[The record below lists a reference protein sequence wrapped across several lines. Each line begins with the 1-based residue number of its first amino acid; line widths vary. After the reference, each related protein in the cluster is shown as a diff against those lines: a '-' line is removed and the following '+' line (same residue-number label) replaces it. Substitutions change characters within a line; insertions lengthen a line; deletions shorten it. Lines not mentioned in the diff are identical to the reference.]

1 MAIVKVKL
9 RFSKV
14 EGKTGVIYYQISH
27 NRKIRH
33 ITTNLHVFPED
44 WDSNA
49 EMVKIETPN
58 FLTIQQRVTED
69 ILNIW
74 RIIDDFE
81 EKGEEYSVLDIVE
94 RFSTP
99 KLLLIDYISA
109 QIDILRT
116 MNRMGT
122 ALAYEKVKHSF
133 SQFLGD
139 KKMPLSE
146 ISEQIIIEYNAF
158 LIQRGLVRNSISFYM
173 RILRAVYNKAVQ
185 QQLVIQKYPFKG
197 VYTGVDNTRKR
208 AVSEAT
214 IVKIHKIDLPIGTPI
229 AFARDLFI
237 FSYCT
242 RGMAFV
248 DIAFLK
254 KSNIQNGNI
263 CYARRKTG
271 KLLTIK
277 IEPSI
282 QRIIDR
288 YATSNTLYVFPIITS
303 ADVVVAYNQY
313 HMALNT
319 YNRWLRNLS
328 EIVGS
333 ESKLTSY
340 TSRHSWATVARN
352 HNVPISVISA
362 GMGHASE
369 QTTQIYLTMLEN
381 SVIDQANK
389 RIINSIS

>member
-1 MAIVKVKL
+1 MATVKVKL

-49 EMVKIETPN
+49 EMVKIGTPN

-74 RIIDDFE
+74 RIIDDFD
-81 EKGEEYSVLDIVE
+81 EKGAEYSVLDIVD

-116 MNRMGT
+116 MNRLRT
-122 ALAYEKVKHSF
+122 ALAYEKVRHSF

-139 KKMPLSE
+139 KKIPLSE

-173 RILRAVYNKAVQ
+173 RILRAVYNKAVNQ
-185 QQLVIQKYPFKG
+185 HLITQKYPFKE

-214 IVKIHKIDLPIGTPI
+214 IIKIHKIDLPIGSPI

-282 QRIIDR
+282 QRI
-288 YATSNTLYVFPIITS
+288 LFGV
-303 ADVVVAYNQY
+303 
-313 HMALNT
+313 
-319 YNRWLRNLS
+319 
-328 EIVGS
+328 EIVG
-333 ESKLTSY
+333 
-340 TSRHSWATVARN
+340 
-352 HNVPISVISA
+352 VIFL
-362 GMGHASE
+362 
-369 QTTQIYLTMLEN
+369 IP
-381 SVIDQANK
+381 
-389 RIINSIS
+389 